1 MTDTLRQQFVVS
13 TTVQKHSTSH
23 PPNLRRAR
31 TKVPNPE
38 WRMLNVRRECRKYMA
53 SRRREMQ
60 RGEMRAQNRKAELE
74 METLGQSAKLL
85 DCPVK
90 VDLTYFKQA
99 AMEVPTATS

>member
-1 MTDTLRQQFVVS
+1 
-13 TTVQKHSTSH
+13 
-23 PPNLRRAR
+23 
-31 TKVPNPE
+31 
-38 WRMLNVRRECRKYMA
+38 
-53 SRRREMQ
+53 MQ